1 MVANYDGRVIE
12 GADYRS
18 GFVPKYARGNKTVS
32 DSHESDVNSV
42 DDAEKAFRRPA
53 VPQEAGQESQVLIT
67 ATQAV
72 KKAQNQRK
80 KISSLATKTVYYSS
94 CVSIINFFFINKRP
108 KTSRYSCP
116 FRNKFRMEP
125 E

>member
-12 GADYRS
+12 GADYRA
-18 GFVPKYARGNKTVS
+18 GCVPKYTRGNKIVS

-42 DDAEKAFRRPA
+42 DDAEKSFRRPA
-53 VPQEAGQESQVLIT
+53 VPQESGQESQVLIT

>member
-18 GFVPKYARGNKTVS
+18 GCVPKYTRGNKTVS

-53 VPQEAGQESQVLIT
+53 VPQAADQESQVVIT

-80 KISSLATKTVYYSS
+80 KIASLAKKVYIVEV
-94 CVSIINFFFINKRP
+94 CQINFFFI
-108 KTSRYSCP
+108 
-116 FRNKFRMEP
+116 FH
-125 E
+125 

>member
-67 ATQAV
+67 PTQAV

-80 KISSLATKTVYYSS
+80 KISSLAKTVYNS
-94 CVSIINFFFINKRP
+94 
-108 KTSRYSCP
+108 
-116 FRNKFRMEP
+116 
-125 E
+125 